1 MTQLTNCKKD
11 HTDPIELAKS
21 LIQDVYYLNIAD
33 AIKAIDPDKTSQV
46 DNSPRLKAG
55 TIAVF
60 TLTNGM
66 VITGKAF
73 AIDTE
78 NLNQEI
84 GNHIAYQEGFNQ
96 IVDLAVF
103 QLCQERNLVGE
114 H

>member
-1 MTQLTNCKKD
+1 MSQLANCKKD
-11 HTDPIELAKS
+11 FTNPIELAES

-33 AIKAIDPDKTSQV
+33 AIKATDPDKTTQV
-46 DNSPRLKAG
+46 DSSPRLKAG

-78 NLNQEI
+78 NVNQEI
-84 GNHIAYQEGFNQ
+84 GNRIAYQEGFNQ

-103 QLCQERNLVGE
+103 QICQERNLVGE
-114 H
+114 Q